1 MLVVVFLPIIQ
12 GEELMDGIRVELQEP
27 EFELLGEN
35 FGEIVIKGE

>member
-12 GEELMDGIRVELQEP
+12 EELMDGIRVELQEP